1 MSVPGRA
8 SLFLLSLFSACW
20 LWPVDAHAQQ
30 QTNRCIGPAG
40 NTIYTDRACASI
52 GASDRLPRGGTAGLA
67 YRQRRGGCARTVQE
81 LIYEITTA
89 IDTRDVN
96 RLGAVYHWVGLNA
109 ASGDRI
115 LDRLQTVVDRP
126 LVDIVALRAASAP
139 SIVDP
144 TIQPPIA
151 PAATAATPGPAPNPP
166 TTAPA
171 MAQNAGTNGVG
182 TSAVETG
189 GGETPV
195 SRPPV
200 RRAPVGLRLLQ
211 QTLGKSATPSQTTL
225 GLRKHLDCWWITL

>member
-1 MSVPGRA
+1 MSFPGRA
-8 SLFLLSLFSACW
+8 SLFLLSLFSAYW

-30 QTNRCIGPAG
+30 QTNRCTGPAG

-52 GASDRLPRGGTAGLA
+52 GASDRLPRGTASLA

-96 RLGAVYHWVGLNA
+96 RLGAVYHWVGLDA

-115 LDRLQTVVDRP
+115 LDRLQTIVDRP
-126 LVDIVALRAASAP
+126 LVDIVPLRAASAP
-139 SIVDP
+139 IVADATP
-144 TIQPPIA
+144 EPPIA
-151 PAATAATPGPAPNPP
+151 PAAPATAATAPNPP
-166 TTAPA
+166 II
-171 MAQNAGTNGVG
+171 AQNAETNGG
-182 TSAVETG
+182 DA
-189 GGETPV
+189 PV
-195 SRPPV
+195 SRPVV
-200 RRAPVGLRLLQ
+200 RRAPVGLRLV

>member
-1 MSVPGRA
+1 MSVSGRA
-8 SLFLLSLFSACW
+8 FFFLLSLFSACW
-20 LWPVDAHAQQ
+20 LWPLTAHAQQ
-30 QTNRCIGPAG
+30 PPNRCTGPAG

-52 GASDRLPRGGTAGLA
+52 GASDRLPRGTASLA

-89 IDTRDVN
+89 IDTQDVN

-109 ASGDRI
+109 TSGDRI

-139 SIVDP
+139 VIADAP
-144 TIQPPIA
+144 IEPPIA
-151 PAATAATPGPAPNPP
+151 AAAVAPAAATAP
-166 TTAPA
+166 TAPIIA
-171 MAQNAGTNGVG
+171 PNAGTD
-182 TSAVETG
+182 SDEP
-189 GGETPV
+189 PV
-195 SRPPV
+195 SRPVV
-200 RRAPVGLRLLQ
+200 RRAPVGLRLQ

>member
-1 MSVPGRA
+1 MSVSGRP
-8 SLFLLSLFSACW
+8 LLLLLSLFPACW
-20 LWPVDAHAQQ
+20 LWPIGAQAQQ
-30 QTNRCIGPAG
+30 QTNRCTGPAG

-52 GASDRLPRGGTAGLA
+52 GASDRLPRGTASLA

-139 SIVDP
+139 VAAGMP
-144 TIQPPIA
+144 AEATIEAPPAAIA
-151 PAATAATPGPAPNPP
+151 PAAPVDP
-166 TTAPA
+166 TL
-171 MAQNAGTNGVG
+171 AQNAGT
-182 TSAVETG
+182 TSDQTPATG
-189 GGETPV
+189 PAM
-195 SRPPV
+195 
-200 RRAPVGLRLLQ
+200 RRALVGLRLQ
-211 QTLGKSATPSQTTL
+211 QTLGKSHAPSQTLL
-225 GLRKHLDCWWITL
+225 GLRKHLDCWWVTL

>member
-30 QTNRCIGPAG
+30 QTNRCTGPAG

-52 GASDRLPRGGTAGLA
+52 GASDRLPRGTASLA

-96 RLGAVYHWVGLNA
+96 RLGAVYHWVGLDA

-115 LDRLQTVVDRP
+115 LDRLQTIVDRP

-139 SIVDP
+139 IVADATP
-144 TIQPPIA
+144 EPPIA
-151 PAATAATPGPAPNPP
+151 PAAPATAATAPNPP
-166 TTAPA
+166 II
-171 MAQNAGTNGVG
+171 AQNAETNVG
-182 TSAVETG
+182 DA
-189 GGETPV
+189 PV
-195 SRPPV
+195 SRPVV
-200 RRAPVGLRLLQ
+200 RRAPVGLRLV

>member
-1 MSVPGRA
+1 MSVSGRA
-8 SLFLLSLFSACW
+8 LFFLLSLFSACW
-20 LWPVDAHAQQ
+20 LWPATARAQQ
-30 QTNRCIGPAG
+30 QPNRCTGPAG

-52 GASDRLPRGGTAGLA
+52 GASDRLPRGTASLA

-89 IDTRDVN
+89 IDTQDVN

-139 SIVDP
+139 VVADAPIE
-144 TIQPPIA
+144 PPITAATVA
-151 PAATAATPGPAPNPP
+151 PTAATAATAPVIAPNAEADSDEP
-166 TTAPA
+166 
-171 MAQNAGTNGVG
+171 
-182 TSAVETG
+182 
-189 GGETPV
+189 PV
-195 SRPPV
+195 SRPV
-200 RRAPVGLRLLQ
+200 VHRAPVGLRLQ

>member
-1 MSVPGRA
+1 MSVSGRA
-8 SLFLLSLFSACW
+8 LFFLLSLFSACW
-20 LWPVDAHAQQ
+20 LWPVTAHAQQ
-30 QTNRCIGPAG
+30 PPNRCTGPAG

-52 GASDRLPRGGTAGLA
+52 GASDRLPRGTASLA

-89 IDTRDVN
+89 IDTQDVN

-139 SIVDP
+139 VVADAPIE
-144 TIQPPIA
+144 PPVAAAAVA
-151 PAATAATPGPAPNPP
+151 PAAATAP
-166 TTAPA
+166 TTPIIAP
-171 MAQNAGTNGVG
+171 NAGTD
-182 TSAVETG
+182 SDEP
-189 GGETPV
+189 PV
-195 SRPPV
+195 SRPAV
-200 RRAPVGLRLLQ
+200 RRAPVGLRLQ
-211 QTLGKSATPSQTTL
+211 QTLGKSAASSQTTL

>member
-1 MSVPGRA
+1 MSVSGRA
-8 SLFLLSLFSACW
+8 LVFLLSLFSACW
-20 LWPVDAHAQQ
+20 LWPVDVRSQQ
-30 QTNRCIGPAG
+30 QTNRCTGPAG

-52 GASDRLPRGGTAGLA
+52 GASDRLPRGTASLA

-126 LVDIVALRAASAP
+126 LVDIVPLRAASAP
-139 SIVDP
+139 IVTDA
-144 TIQPPIA
+144 TIEPPNIEPPITAVA
-151 PAATAATPGPAPNPP
+151 PATAAATAPNPP
-166 TTAPA
+166 IF
-171 MAQNAGTNGVG
+171 AQNAVTNGVG
-182 TSAVETG
+182 TG
-189 GGETPV
+189 GAEAPV

-200 RRAPVGLRLLQ
+200 RRAPVGLRLQ

>member
-1 MSVPGRA
+1 MSLPGRTF
-8 SLFLLSLFSACW
+8 LFLLSLFSACW
-20 LWPVDAHAQQ
+20 LWPVDARAQQ
-30 QTNRCIGPAG
+30 QTNRCTGPAG

-52 GASDRLPRGGTAGLA
+52 GASDRLPRGTASLA

-115 LDRLQTVVDRP
+115 LDRLQTIVDRP
-126 LVDIVALRAASAP
+126 LVDIVPLRAARAA
-139 SIVDP
+139 IVADAA
-144 TIQPPIA
+144 IEPPIA
-151 PAATAATPGPAPNPP
+151 PAAVAPATAATASNPP
-166 TTAPA
+166 AIARNAETT
-171 MAQNAGTNGVG
+171 GVG
-182 TSAVETG
+182 TS
-189 GGETPV
+189 GGEPPV

-200 RRAPVGLRLLQ
+200 RRAPVGLRLQ

>member
-1 MSVPGRA
+1 MSFPGRTF
-8 SLFLLSLFSACW
+8 LFLLSLFSACW
-20 LWPVDAHAQQ
+20 LWPVDARAQQ
-30 QTNRCIGPAG
+30 QTNRCTGPAG

-52 GASDRLPRGGTAGLA
+52 GASDRLPRGTASLA

-96 RLGAVYHWVGLNA
+96 RLGAVYHWVGLDA
-109 ASGDRI
+109 TSGDRI
-115 LDRLQTVVDRP
+115 LDRLQAIVDRP

-139 SIVDP
+139 IVADA
-144 TIQPPIA
+144 ISEPPITPAA
-151 PAATAATPGPAPNPP
+151 PATTAIAPNPP
-166 TTAPA
+166 IIAR
-171 MAQNAGTNGVG
+171 NAETSGVG
-182 TSAVETG
+182 TS
-189 GGETPV
+189 GGEAPV

-200 RRAPVGLRLLQ
+200 RRAPIGLRLQ

>member
-1 MSVPGRA
+1 MSVSGRA
-8 SLFLLSLFSACW
+8 IFFLLSLFSACW
-20 LWPVDAHAQQ
+20 LWPATAHAQQ
-30 QTNRCIGPAG
+30 PPNRCTGPAG

-52 GASDRLPRGGTAGLA
+52 GASDRLPRGTASLA

-89 IDTRDVN
+89 IDTQDVN

-139 SIVDP
+139 VVAAA
-144 TIQPPIA
+144 PIELPVVTA
-151 PAATAATPGPAPNPP
+151 PAAAATPAIPEQTE
-166 TTAPA
+166 TT
-171 MAQNAGTNGVG
+171 GDEV
-182 TSAVETG
+182 
-189 GGETPV
+189 PV
-195 SRPPV
+195 SRPVV
-200 RRAPVGLRLLQ
+200 RRAPVGLRLQ
-211 QTLGKSATPSQTTL
+211 QTLGKTASSSQTTL

>member
-1 MSVPGRA
+1 MPVSGRA
-8 SLFLLSLFSACW
+8 FFFLLSLFSACW
-20 LWPVDAHAQQ
+20 LWPLTAHAQQ
-30 QTNRCIGPAG
+30 PPNRCTGPAG

-52 GASDRLPRGGTAGLA
+52 GASDRLPRGTASLA

-89 IDTRDVN
+89 IDTQDVN

-109 ASGDRI
+109 TSGDRI

-139 SIVDP
+139 VIADAP
-144 TIQPPIA
+144 IEPPIA
-151 PAATAATPGPAPNPP
+151 AAAVAPAAATAP
-166 TTAPA
+166 TAPIIA
-171 MAQNAGTNGVG
+171 PNAGTD
-182 TSAVETG
+182 SDEP
-189 GGETPV
+189 PV
-195 SRPPV
+195 SRPVV
-200 RRAPVGLRLLQ
+200 RRAPVGLRLQ

>member
-1 MSVPGRA
+1 MSLPGRTF
-8 SLFLLSLFSACW
+8 LFLLSLFSACW
-20 LWPVDAHAQQ
+20 LWPADARAQQ
-30 QTNRCIGPAG
+30 QTNRCTGPAG

-52 GASDRLPRGGTAGLA
+52 GASDRLPRGTASLA

-109 ASGDRI
+109 AGGDRI

-126 LVDIVALRAASAP
+126 LVDIVPLRAARAP
-139 SIVDP
+139 IVADAA
-144 TIQPPIA
+144 IEPPIA
-151 PAATAATPGPAPNPP
+151 PTAVAPATAATASNPP
-166 TTAPA
+166 TIAR
-171 MAQNAGTNGVG
+171 NAETTGVG
-182 TSAVETG
+182 TS
-189 GGETPV
+189 GGEPPV

-200 RRAPVGLRLLQ
+200 RRAPVGLRLQ
-211 QTLGKSATPSQTTL
+211 QTLGKSAAPSQTTL

>member
-1 MSVPGRA
+1 MSVSGRA
-8 SLFLLSLFSACW
+8 FLFLLSLFSACW
-20 LWPVDAHAQQ
+20 LWPVDARAQQ
-30 QTNRCIGPAG
+30 QTNRCTGPAG
-40 NTIYTDRACASI
+40 NTIYTDRSCASI
-52 GASDRLPRGGTAGLA
+52 GASDRLPRGTASLA

-126 LVDIVALRAASAP
+126 LVDIVPLRAASTPIVADAAMEP
-139 SIVDP
+139 S
-144 TIQPPIA
+144 IA
-151 PAATAATPGPAPNPP
+151 PAAVAPAAAATASNPP
-166 TTAPA
+166 TF
-171 MAQNAGTNGVG
+171 AQNAETSGVG
-182 TSAVETG
+182 TG
-189 GGETPV
+189 GGEAPV
-195 SRPPV
+195 SRPAV
-200 RRAPVGLRLLQ
+200 RRAPVGLRLL

>member
-8 SLFLLSLFSACW
+8 FLFLLSLFSACW
-20 LWPVDAHAQQ
+20 LWPVDARAQQ
-30 QTNRCIGPAG
+30 QTNRCIGPGG

-52 GASDRLPRGGTAGLA
+52 GASDRLPRGTAGLA

-96 RLGAVYHWVGLNA
+96 RLGAVYHWVGLDA

-126 LVDIVALRAASAP
+126 LVDIVPLRAASAP
-139 SIVDP
+139 IIADAA
-144 TIQPPIA
+144 IQPSIA
-151 PAATAATPGPAPNPP
+151 PAAPATAATTPNPP
-166 TTAPA
+166 IT
-171 MAQNAGTNGVG
+171 AQNAETSGVG
-182 TSAVETG
+182 TD
-189 GGETPV
+189 GGEAPV
-195 SRPPV
+195 SRPVV
-200 RRAPVGLRLLQ
+200 RRAPVGLRLQ
-211 QTLGKSATPSQTTL
+211 QTLGKSATPSQTTV